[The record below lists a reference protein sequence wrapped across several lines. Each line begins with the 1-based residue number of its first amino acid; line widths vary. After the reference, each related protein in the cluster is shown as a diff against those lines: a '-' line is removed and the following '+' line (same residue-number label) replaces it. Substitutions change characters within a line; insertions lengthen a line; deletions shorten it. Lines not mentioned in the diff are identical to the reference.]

1 MKFQEGDKIIVTAT
15 GERGFVVEWIN
26 KKMLT
31 IEVDGTQ
38 FPVYA
43 DQIDFPYFEEFSKK
57 KKVQEKKQAAREIP
71 RKEKRIEKNIPRDGV
86 HLSFFP
92 ILDKD
97 VFDENLFSHYRVYLL
112 NHTDDDLIVH
122 FTLLYKDQKD
132 LETKHQVTTLEDL
145 YLFDLSFDRLN
156 DQPKFSF
163 LFSLVKSNAQKA
175 TQIQLEFRPKP
186 KQFLKLSE
194 RTIEEHNASFNFL
207 LFDNYPGKESE
218 YQKPLLGKEDPI
230 VEDGSIDLSQ
240 LLKAGFKVNRRG

>member
-15 GERGFVVEWIN
+15 GERGFVIEWIN

-57 KKVQEKKQAAREIP
+57 KSFQQKKTVASEIP
-71 RKEKRIEKNIPRDGV
+71 RKEKKIEKNIPRDGV

-97 VFDENLFSHYRVYLL
+97 EFDENLFSHYRVYLL
-112 NHTDDDLIVH
+112 NHTDEDLNVH
-122 FTLLYKDQKD
+122 FTVFYKDIKEM
-132 LETKHQVTTLEDL
+132 ETKHQITALEDL

-156 DQPKFSF
+156 DQPKFLF
-163 LFSLVKSNAQKA
+163 YFSLVKSNPQKA
-175 TQIQLEFRPKP
+175 SLYQIDFKPKP

-194 RTIEEHNASFNFL
+194 QTIEAHNASFNFL
-207 LFDNYPGKESE
+207 LFDKYPGKEAE
-218 YQKPLLGKEDPI
+218 YQLPVSDNEETKLEEGN
-230 VEDGSIDLSQ
+230 IDLSQ
-240 LLKAGFKVNRRG
+240 LLKAGFKVNKKG

>member
-15 GERGFVVEWIN
+15 GERGFVIEWIN

-57 KKVQEKKQAAREIP
+57 KTFQEKKQVVRDIP
-71 RKEKRIEKNIPRDGV
+71 RKEKRIEKNIQRDGV

-97 VFDENLFSHYRVYLL
+97 VFDENLFSHYRVYLI
-112 NHTDDDLIVH
+112 NHTDDDLFVH
-122 FTLLYKDQKD
+122 FTVLYKDLKD
-132 LETKHQVTTLEDL
+132 LETKHQIIALEDL

-163 LFSLVKSNAQKA
+163 LFSLIKSNAQKA
-175 TQIQLEFRPKP
+175 TQFQVEFKPKP

-194 RTIEEHNASFNFL
+194 RTIEAHNASFNFL

-218 YQKPLLGKEDPI
+218 YQMPLSDKEDPI

-240 LLKAGFKVNRRG
+240 LLKAGFKVKRKG

>member
-26 KKMLT
+26 NKMLT

-57 KKVQEKKQAAREIP
+57 KTFEQKKHVVRDIP
-71 RKEKRIEKNIPRDGV
+71 RKEKRIEKNVPRDGV

-112 NHTDDDLIVH
+112 NHTDDDLFVH
-122 FTLLYKDQKD
+122 FTILYKDLKD
-132 LETKHQVTTLEDL
+132 IETKHQITALEDL

-156 DQPKFSF
+156 DQPKILL
-163 LFSLVKSNAQKA
+163 LFSLVKSNPQKA
-175 TQIQLEFRPKP
+175 TQFQVEFRPKP

-194 RTIEEHNASFNFL
+194 STIEAHNASFNFL
-207 LFDNYPGKESE
+207 LFDNFLSKEFE
-218 YQKPLLGKEDPI
+218 YQMPLSDKDEPI
-230 VEDGSIDLSQ
+230 VDDGTIDLSQ
-240 LLKAGFKVNRRG
+240 LLKAGFKVKKKS

>member
-31 IEVDGTQ
+31 IDVDGTQ

-57 KKVQEKKQAAREIP
+57 KTFQEKKQVVRDIP
-71 RKEKRIEKNIPRDGV
+71 RKEKRVEKNIPRDGV

-112 NHTDDDLIVH
+112 NHTDDDLLVH
-122 FTLLYKDQKD
+122 FTVLYKDLKD
-132 LETKHQVTTLEDL
+132 LETKHQVAALEDL

-156 DQPKFSF
+156 DQPKFLF
-163 LFSLVKSNAQKA
+163 LFSLVASNSQKA
-175 TQIQLEFRPKP
+175 NQFQIEYRPKP

-194 RTIEEHNASFNFL
+194 STIEAHNASFNFL
-207 LFDNYPGKESE
+207 LFAHYPGKESE
-218 YQKPLLGKEDPI
+218 YQIPISDKEAPAVD
-230 VEDGSIDLSQ
+230 DGNIDLSQ
-240 LLKAGFKVNRRG
+240 LLKAGFTVKRKG